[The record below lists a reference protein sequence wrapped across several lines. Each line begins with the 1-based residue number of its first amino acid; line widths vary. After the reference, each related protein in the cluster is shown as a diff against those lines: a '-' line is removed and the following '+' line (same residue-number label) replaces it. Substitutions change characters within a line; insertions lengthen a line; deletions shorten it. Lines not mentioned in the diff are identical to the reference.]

1 MPVTTRSQ
9 RSSAVKFVLPKP
21 ANSYAEVAKNKFIMH
36 MKKLVHC
43 CEKAK
48 GVENKMRVSLEI
60 FKYVNKELPGVV
72 QKTSEEL
79 WIKLAAIIFIK
90 TLDIENQYNGLS
102 MADKKLIDKEVLEN
116 LNAEMQKSRN
126 FTTTLIR
133 DNWVL
138 SSHPKFIQ
146 AKEYISRSEN
156 VRPRR
161 SVARVSYVGMD
172 MNDEDDG
179 KIHINKRRFE
189 DGKVKYIWKS
199 YPLSQANEIEDED
212 YVDEDYAD
220 DE

>member
-1 MPVTTRSQ
+1 M
-9 RSSAVKFVLPKP
+9 
-21 ANSYAEVAKNKFIMH
+21 
-36 MKKLVHC
+36 
-43 CEKAK
+43 
-48 GVENKMRVSLEI
+48 
-60 FKYVNKELPGVV
+60 PGVV